1 MLISSNLHVT
11 LDQSSP
17 PSQQN
22 RTNVDQQLQRL
33 IHIFPFVCANLLFFI
48 PTDYCLLMKI
58 WKLGQNALAA
68 AASKQQKLGFR
79 QVDAEPIQL
88 TGLHFSLSFDFW
100 LPLILFIKKCFL
112 FFVSSHSSHDV
123 YLRNPNTPLEEA
135 KPVNITGS
143 EDPRTD
149 VAPTITPRFFQETE
163 GDTQNLETA
172 VVVLDSNTVQSEE
185 KQLRKRKCNIMNH
198 MQVTMI
204 EQALQNEPDM
214 QRKAA
219 SI

>member
-1 MLISSNLHVT
+1 
-11 LDQSSP
+11 
-17 PSQQN
+17 
-22 RTNVDQQLQRL
+22 
-33 IHIFPFVCANLLFFI
+33 
-48 PTDYCLLMKI
+48 MKI
-58 WKLGQNALAA
+58 WKLGQNALAAA

-112 FFVSSHSSHDV
+112 FFVSSHSSHGV

-135 KPVNITGS
+135 KPVKITGS

-149 VAPTITPRFFQETE
+149 VAPTVTPRFFQETE

-185 KQLRKRKCNIMNH
+185 KQLRKKKCNIMNH
-198 MQVTMI
+198 MQITMI
-204 EQALQNEPDM
+204 EQALQNEADM

-219 SI
+219 SIRSWAEKLSLHGSELSSSQLKNW

>member
-1 MLISSNLHVT
+1 
-11 LDQSSP
+11 
-17 PSQQN
+17 
-22 RTNVDQQLQRL
+22 
-33 IHIFPFVCANLLFFI
+33 
-48 PTDYCLLMKI
+48 MKI

-88 TGLHFSLSFDFW
+88 T
-100 LPLILFIKKCFL
+100 
-112 FFVSSHSSHDV
+112 
-123 YLRNPNTPLEEA
+123 A
-135 KPVNITGS
+135 KLVNITGS

-149 VAPTITPRFFQETE
+149 VAPTVTPRFFQETE

-198 MQVTMI
+198 MQITMI
-204 EQALQNEPDM
+204 EQAL
-214 QRKAA
+214 
-219 SI
+219 